1 MQEMCVKGIVFPKTT
16 PIVLSHPTTARDWR
30 IPEVGRATMAERTA
44 HGGTQRSATLGK
56 VETQK
61 LCDGTTENTEWPRES
76 TAETFISFYC
86 CKAKPKELE
95 SCAFQTINCTCTIS
109 LCNLLPQESV
119 AGGFI
124 RTQKGSGPRVPGVPG
139 TAVAMVWKRQ
149 EPSCPRASA
158 SPAPRGCAGDH
169 PGLGL
174 ANCACSG
181 TPRTSCHRRQ
191 GTLLKIMRFGGL
203 SQLPRFVRAMTV

>member
-1 MQEMCVKGIVFPKTT
+1 MCKGYS
-16 PIVLSHPTTARDWR
+16 LSKDNTHRTVSSHHSEGLENSRSGEGDR
-30 IPEVGRATMAERTA
+30 GRENSTRWDTEIG
-44 HGGTQRSATLGK
+44 HLGK
-56 VETQK
+56 METQK
-61 LCDGTTENTEWPRES
+61 LRDGTTENTEWPRES

-124 RTQKGSGPRVPGVPG
+124 RTQKGSGLRVPGAPG

-149 EPSCPRASA
+149 EPSCPRAPA
-158 SPAPRGCAGDH
+158 RPAPRGCAGDH

-174 ANCACSG
+174 ANCACSSA
-181 TPRTSCHRRQ
+181 PRTSCHRRQ
-191 GTLLKIMRFGGL
+191 GTMLKIMRFGGL